1 MVPNYSIPISSFVQ
15 FDNSRVGSWKK
26 SPTWL
31 WGINHLN
38 GKTGIAAWK
47 INIWFNGLHH
57 SICKVSENMDCDLR
71 RWNFF
76 HSFKSVHLIRI
87 IFTSRSPTMS
97 NLTVYVYARLDLL
110 WNFILSF
117 IFQATPENNVRRI
130 WQKLLTAFFQ
140 NLIQL

>member
-47 INIWFNGLHH
+47 IKIDLMVWFNHDGLHH

-97 NLTVYVYARLDLL
+97 NLTVYVYARLEMVRTLDLL

-117 IFQATPENNVRRI
+117 IFQATPEM
-130 WQKLLTAFFQ
+130 
-140 NLIQL
+140 

>member
-47 INIWFNGLHH
+47 IKIWFNGLIQPFNGLHH
-57 SICKVSENMDCDLR
+57 SICKVSENMDRDLR

-97 NLTVYVYARLDLL
+97 NLTVYVYARLEMVRTLDLL

-117 IFQATPENNVRRI
+117 IFQATPEM
-130 WQKLLTAFFQ
+130 
-140 NLIQL
+140 